1 MKSIPRKLA
10 FLCALFLV
18 PFVGIQRAS
27 ADTPDTPDSAQ
38 ITQLLNDAK
47 SHAVE
52 AEEDAATLE
61 SYTRSRVSWKLHTYE
76 LDSMKKHVNE
86 MGKIASD
93 LQNLEATGSDWQ
105 KQAIHQVMPLLR
117 DMAGNLNKTIEHLN
131 ENQSQI
137 HMTSYR
143 EYTRT
148 NYELAKRTADLIRD
162 FVDYDQA
169 LAKATALEDKL
180 ELSQK

>member
-27 ADTPDTPDSAQ
+27 ADTPATPDSAQ

-47 SHAVE
+47 RHAVE
-52 AEEDAATLE
+52 AGEDAATLE

-148 NYELAKRTADLIRD
+148 NYELAKRTADLTRD
-162 FVDYDQA
+162 FVDYAQA